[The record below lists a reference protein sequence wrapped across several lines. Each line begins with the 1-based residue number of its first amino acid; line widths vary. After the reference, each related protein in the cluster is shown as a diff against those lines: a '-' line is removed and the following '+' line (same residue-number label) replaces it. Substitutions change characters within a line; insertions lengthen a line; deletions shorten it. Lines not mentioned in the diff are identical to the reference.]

1 MMTVW
6 PLESRYLAWLPRLD
20 TNSKPWEVRMAMNSE
35 DGIRFGMERES
46 DQAMA
51 SSPTVTSVI
60 CGMVVDSGRSSR

>member
-6 PLESRYLAWLPRLD
+6 PLESRYLAWLPRFD
-20 TNSKPWEVRMAMNSE
+20 IKIKPLAVRIVMNSE
-35 DGIRFGMERES
+35 DGMRFGMERES

-60 CGMVVDSGRSSR
+60 CGMTADSGRSSR